1 MISRHLTSIL
11 RNHGRISK
19 GALRLERSS
28 STNSREINPPVSTE
42 CRVLLSRFH
51 CSFQA
56 IYSSKKVVVTLDPR
70 KFAEKKQRRFH
81 IGDTRGFKPFVALH
95 NQSNPVR
102 VLDLRF
108 FQDRR
113 WLPYPPDTTAF
124 LYFFMPP
131 KKPRI
136 AGELRLRV
144 ASSDDHASFESG
156 SDLLKL
162 DGQPWSRSLYNVSK
176 YYTPLYEKLREEGFV
191 PNDLDAVL
199 STFPKKKVTKCQSH
213 SSLNDTFIVD
223 FSRIEKT
230 ITIISEQGMGSIRFT
245 KAFEENRTT
254 RMSPYTGAYV
264 NDHHSIDILI
274 NL

>member
-1 MISRHLTSIL
+1 MNFRHLTGFL
-11 RNHGRISK
+11 RNYGRISK
-19 GALRLERSS
+19 GALERSS
-28 STNSREINPPVSTE
+28 NTNSREINPPVSTE

-81 IGDTRGFKPFVALH
+81 IGDTRGFKPFVTLH
-95 NQSNPVR
+95 NQSNLVR
-102 VLDLRF
+102 VPEICYLSQEKYKLR
-108 FQDRR
+108 
-113 WLPYPPDTTAF
+113 YPPDTTAF

-199 STFPKKKVTKCQSH
+199 STFPKKKVTICQSLYT
-213 SSLNDTFIVD
+213 LNDTFIVD
-223 FSRIEKT
+223 FSHSEHKLN
-230 ITIISEQGMGSIRFT
+230 IISEQGMELIRFT
-245 KAFEENRTT
+245 NAFQDRRMTK
-254 RMSPYTGAYV
+254 MSPYTGAYV
-264 NDHHSIDILI
+264 TLARWMF
-274 NL
+274 